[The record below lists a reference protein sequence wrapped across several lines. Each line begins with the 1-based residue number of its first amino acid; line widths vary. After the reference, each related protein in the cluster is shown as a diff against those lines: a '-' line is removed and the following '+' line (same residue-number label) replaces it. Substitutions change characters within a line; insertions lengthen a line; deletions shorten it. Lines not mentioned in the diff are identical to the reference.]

1 MLAKL
6 LAPAEIGLLIADGS
20 GQLRVAAVSSGRA
33 GEVCQV
39 EERSE
44 GPCGRCYRNG
54 APSYRWHPG
63 TGADQWPE
71 FGRACRDAGFRLV
84 SVLPMR
90 RHDQTIGAVCVLS
103 TSTVP
108 SSVEA
113 DLALMLAEAATI
125 GILQLR
131 ELAAG
136 AARTVQLQLAL
147 DSRVVIEQ
155 AKGVVAARAGTSPAA
170 AFELLRSFARRHNRT
185 LAAVASAAISGELAV
200 QDLTAPSARARRGGA
215 RSARQSL

>member
-6 LAPAEIGLLIADGS
+6 LAPAEIGLLIADYG
-20 GQLRVAAVSSGRA
+20 GRLRAAAVSSGRA

-44 GPCGRCYRNG
+44 GPCGRCYRSG
-54 APSYRWHPG
+54 VPSHGWKPG
-63 TGADQWPE
+63 TRADQWPE

-103 TSTVP
+103 TGTGP
-108 SSVEA
+108 GPVET
-113 DLALMLAEAATI
+113 DLALMLTEAATI

-131 ELAAG
+131 ELEAVAV
-136 AARTVQLQLAL
+136 RTVQLQIAL

-155 AKGVVAARAGTSPAA
+155 AKGAVAARAGTSPAA

-200 QDLTAPSARARRGGA
+200 QDLTAPPPRARRGGA
-215 RSARQSL
+215 RPAGHSL